1 MRRFLISPI
10 NLPKLIDVGDK
21 CSSLVIQLEVLQQG
35 NAMQRE
41 VMGLKAS
48 LSPAASLVMIC
59 AADISTRYCTKAK
72 AGKTSESILKI
83 GQI

>member
-10 NLPKLIDVGDK
+10 NLPNLIDVSDK

-35 NAMQRE
+35 NAKGGHG
-41 VMGLKAS
+41 VKS
-48 LSPAASLVMIC
+48 LPLPAASLVMIC
-59 AADISTRYCTKAK
+59 AADISTRYCNKAK
-72 AGKTSESILKI
+72 AGKKSESILKI